1 MTRAYD
7 RFFLP
12 GFMKNMGFAVD
23 FAVNGCNV
31 PVDSFYDF
39 FIASRVASEIENGSP
54 LFICGCSGTELALTV
69 FERVGFS
76 DEKLGR
82 GENDDSTPDFDNGFI
97 RFDRS
102 PEYWAGWI
110 LALYQ
115 WESNLSFSKIREY
128 VPLSQ
133 IVNMY
138 NPLHEAPKEKFLD
151 VMNSI
156 IKEKNAEK
164 KTNLHNLRKHA
175 GLTQKE
181 LAELAGVNLR
191 TLQQYEIGAK
201 DINRASGKTI
211 NDLAIALRCNFYDVM
226 ELNLPE

>member
-1 MTRAYD
+1 MTRACD

-23 FAVNGCNV
+23 FAVNGCNE
-31 PVDSFYDF
+31 PVDSFYGF
-39 FIASRVASEIENGSP
+39 FITSRVASEIENGSP

-76 DEKLGR
+76 GEKLGS
-82 GENDDSTPDFDNGFI
+82 GENDDGTPDFDNGFI

-138 NPLHEAPKEKFLD
+138 NPLHEAPKEKFID

-164 KTNLHNLRKHA
+164 KTNLHNLRKQA

-191 TLQQYEIGAK
+191 TLQQYEIGSK
-201 DINRASGKTI
+201 DINRASEKTI
-211 NDLAIALRCNFYDVM
+211 NDLATALRCNFYDVM
-226 ELNLPE
+226 ELDLSD